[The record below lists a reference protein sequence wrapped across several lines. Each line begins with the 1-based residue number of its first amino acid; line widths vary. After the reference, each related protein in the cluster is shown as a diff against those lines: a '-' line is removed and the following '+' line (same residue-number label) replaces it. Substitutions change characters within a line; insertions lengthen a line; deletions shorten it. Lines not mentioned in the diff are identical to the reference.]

1 MSSDRQGKGRKIF
14 ESFILCRPV
23 HTAALGFPPK
33 HTPLLP
39 AQHYHRFHQ
48 QQGRH
53 LQRQPRGKR
62 RNGENLSKMTLASE
76 AFCSLRQHLQNELI
90 WIKII

>member
-23 HTAALGFPPK
+23 HTAALGFSRCE

-39 AQHYHRFHQ
+39 AQHNHRSHQ

-53 LQRQPRGKR
+53 LQRQPQGKG
-62 RNGENLSKMTLASE
+62 RNGED
-76 AFCSLRQHLQNELI
+76 LR
-90 WIKII
+90 